1 MRLFRIGA
9 AIALALAAVSPSA
22 LMGPAAAAAKP
33 GAAPITKEQRAKG
46 MADGPALIQASGVD
60 CQLADARF
68 IGDSTDPKTKVKS
81 AFYELA
87 CTNGEGV
94 ILDKT
99 ADPAP
104 AAFTCMEVAAP
115 GPDGKPN
122 SLQCVLPGNAD
133 PKAGLLPYIAKSGKT
148 CTPDKVR
155 PIGHSATK
163 TVFELACHEGP
174 GFVLVTS
181 SPPRLDKDVELDP
194 CISFDQNGSIK
205 CELTDRAAQLAV
217 VDQLAAKSGK
227 PCVVKDRAY
236 IGATKD
242 GSNYFEV
249 ACQDGKGYVLEQA
262 ANGSLEKTIDCANA
276 DFLNGGCKLSD
287 ARQAKTEQA
296 GLYTQLAKKAG
307 FNCDVAGYAPF
318 SINVPGKE
326 VVELTCSNR
335 PDGAVA
341 VFAATAAG
349 SVFYDCAHSELVS
362 FRCSLSKPEAAYS
375 SLTAELKALGKNSCV
390 VSKARM
396 VGITADRHGYTE
408 VACADGLQGY
418 MIEYTLDPITPKATI
433 LCAEAKGIAGGCSL
447 PGNKKA

>member
-1 MRLFRIGA
+1 
-9 AIALALAAVSPSA
+9 
-22 LMGPAAAAAKP
+22 
-33 GAAPITKEQRAKG
+33 
-46 MADGPALIQASGVD
+46 
-60 CQLADARF
+60 
-68 IGDSTDPKTKVKS
+68 
-81 AFYELA
+81 
-87 CTNGEGV
+87 
-94 ILDKT
+94 
-99 ADPAP
+99 
-104 AAFTCMEVAAP
+104 
-115 GPDGKPN
+115 
-122 SLQCVLPGNAD
+122 VLPGNAD

-287 ARQAKTEQA
+287 ARQAKT
-296 GLYTQLAKKAG
+296 
-307 FNCDVAGYAPF
+307 APF